1 MTVTAGKEERKRG
14 KCLTKAAEKLEKDRE
29 SCYTHPGCD
38 YAETCV
44 DVAKVRAE
52 ERVEDC
58 TTGKKR

>member
-14 KCLTKAAEKLEKDRE
+14 KCLTKAAAKLERAKED
-29 SCYTHPGCD
+29 CFANPGCD

-44 DVAKVRAE
+44 EVAKARHEDRAE
-52 ERVEDC
+52 AC